1 MVKRGSPWPMMF
13 PDGAWCAR
21 RRIDLA
27 AFMLAALGAKG
38 PALHGTPGV
47 RLNPF
52 CAEEC
57 FKVHTAGRV
66 APSSAC
72 WVHDPQ
78 VSGSTP
84 RSAIACLPG
93 PARDCDTARAMRSS
107 RRASVRL
114 YAPDHVNAIAIGR
127 YSMHPALALF
137 QTWPWSRAP
146 LLSGIAESSG
156 KPGGASATASSS
168 LRAA

>member
-1 MVKRGSPWPMMF
+1 MMF

-57 FKVHTAGRV
+57 SKFTPLAEWRRRQRVGFMIHKAVDPRHAQLLLVCRARQEIAILRGPCARRV
-66 APSSAC
+66 APAC
-72 WVHDPQ
+72 ACMPQ
-78 VSGSTP
+78 
-84 RSAIACLPG
+84 
-93 PARDCDTARAMRSS
+93 
-107 RRASVRL
+107 
-114 YAPDHVNAIAIGR
+114 APDHVNAIAIGR